1 MKTNISFS
9 ADSHA
14 NLVLL
19 LPWYVNNTL
28 EASEHQQVE
37 QHLRSCLV
45 CRREL
50 IALRKLAA
58 EVKQATDLDVA
69 AEASFAGL
77 QGRLQ
82 KKSALPVNAVVAFKT
97 QSDLSKNTDNKRQY
111 LSFSGHGFKG
121 WAIAA
126 SVLLATTLPLLMKH
140 QQQDASVASYYTLSA
155 AKPEAS
161 HHNQVRV
168 VFAKHLAEKDIDAL
182 LKKVNAIKVD
192 GPNSVGAYTLGFT
205 QADPK
210 NNPTDNVALL
220 RSQQDVILAEPVL
233 TP

>member
-1 MKTNISFS
+1 MKANSSSS

-37 QHLRSCLV
+37 QHLRSCLI

-50 IALRKLAA
+50 IALRKLAVD
-58 EVKQATDLDVA
+58 VKQATDLDVA

-77 QGRLQ
+77 QAKLQ
-82 KKSALPVNAVVAFKT
+82 KKPVMPVNTVVAFKT
-97 QSDLSKNTDNKRQY
+97 QANVAKGAENSRRL
-111 LSFSGHGFKG
+111 LSFSGGGFKG

-126 SVLLATTLPLLMKH
+126 SLLLVATLPLMLPK
-140 QQQDASVASYYTLSA
+140 QQTADLASYYTLSA
-155 AKPEAS
+155 AKPEVT
-161 HHNQVRV
+161 HNNQIRV
-168 VFAKHLAEKDIDAL
+168 VFAKHLADQDIEL
-182 LKKVNAIKVD
+182 LLNKIHATKID
-192 GPNSVGAYTLGFT
+192 GPNSVGAYTLSFT
-205 QADPK
+205 ETDQ
-210 NNPTDNVALL
+210 PTNLTDKLALL
-220 RSQQDVILAEPVL
+220 RSRQDVILAEPVL

>member
-1 MKTNISFS
+1 MKANMSFS

-82 KKSALPVNAVVAFKT
+82 KKSALPVNTVVAFKT
-97 QSDLSKNTDNKRQY
+97 QPDVSKSTDNKRQY
-111 LSFSGHGFKG
+111 LSFSGYGFKG

-126 SVLLATTLPLLMKH
+126 SVLLATTLPLLM
-140 QQQDASVASYYTLSA
+140 QQQQEASVASYYTLSA

-182 LKKVNAIKVD
+182 LKKVNATKVD
-192 GPNSVGAYTLGFT
+192 GPNSVGAYTLGFN

-210 NNPTDNVALL
+210 NNPADNVALL